1 MRTGP
6 DDGTDILVSSASA
19 PMANLD
25 RRVGRRHAVVLLI
38 GKVHH
43 ADRESICLVHD
54 ISSFG
59 LMARFTIL
67 PVIGEVLDI
76 EVRAMPALRSVVRW
90 VDGFFAGVEFVTPHR
105 IDPVFTARGTN
116 GRVARSPRFAIGADV
131 RFKIGADWHDAHLV
145 DISSG
150 GAKLASV
157 FPVRAGQT
165 GQIVMPGPDITIFAT
180 ICWTRGNRF
189 GVRFVAPLSI
199 TTLSLI
205 LAHIPDCQ
213 VPIPPPG
220 DLATTTGD

>member
-1 MRTGP
+1 MRAGT
-6 DDGTDILVSSASA
+6 DDGSIVLDSTMPSART
-19 PMANLD
+19 D

-38 GKVHH
+38 GKVRH

-67 PVIGEVLDI
+67 PVVGEVLDI

-90 VDGFFAGVEFVTPHR
+90 VDGFCAGVEFVTPHR
-105 IDPVFTARGTN
+105 IDPVFNARATD

-131 RFKIGADWHDAHLV
+131 RFRIGATWHEAHLV
-145 DISSG
+145 DVSPG
-150 GAKLASV
+150 GAKLESV
-157 FPVRAGQT
+157 VPVTEGQT

-213 VPIPPPG
+213 APLPPPG